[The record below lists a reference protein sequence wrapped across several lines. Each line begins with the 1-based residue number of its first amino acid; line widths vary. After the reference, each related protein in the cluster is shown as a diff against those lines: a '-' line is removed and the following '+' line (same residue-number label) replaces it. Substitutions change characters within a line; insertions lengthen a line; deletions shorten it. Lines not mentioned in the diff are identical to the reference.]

1 MAILDHGGMELTTVT
16 QIIRLKDLWMREAIA
31 DNVLPLNDLSI
42 GAKDIDQLIKLLYK
56 VPVPPTGRY
65 TYYPGTSPIPG
76 ASAANTHAV
85 SYKILADVIVEPGAQ
100 GVIFAH
106 GSRFGGHAL
115 YVKDGNVRYV
125 YNFLGIPP
133 LQVLEAP
140 LPAARRHLI
149 GVDFA
154 KERVGET
161 HETLGTAT
169 LYIDDAAIVSQ
180 PIRTIG
186 TMFSLSGEGLCIGY
200 DSADPV
206 STDYSGRF
214 DFTGGQIVQ
223 VVFDVADD
231 AYIDIERQ
239 LAAATARD

>member
-1 MAILDHGGMELTTVT
+1 
-16 QIIRLKDLWMREAIA
+16 
-31 DNVLPLNDLSI
+31 
-42 GAKDIDQLIKLLYK
+42 LIKLLYK
-56 VPVPPTGRY
+56 VAVPPSGQY
-65 TYYPGTSPIPG
+65 TYYPGTSPVPE

-85 SYKILADVIVEPGAQ
+85 SYKILADVVVEPHTQ

-106 GSRFGGHAL
+106 GSRFGGHTL
-115 YVKDGNVRYV
+115 YVQDGKIRYV

-140 LPAARRHLI
+140 LPAAGRHII
-149 GVDFA
+149 GIDFA
-154 KERVGET
+154 KERVGEN

-169 LYIDDAAIVSQ
+169 LYVDDTVITSQ

-186 TMFSLSGEGLCIGY
+186 TMFSLCGEGLCIGY

-214 DFTGGQIVQ
+214 DYTGGEIIK

-231 AYIDIERQ
+231 AYVDVERQ